1 MAEKKEINGFDYKV
15 EVLRQELVAAIN
27 NADLP
32 VSTTLYLIKDIYVE
46 VQDLYNYNVKKQ
58 AEELQKQTNEEI
70 EEE

>member
-15 EVLRQELVAAIN
+15 EALRQELVAAIN

-58 AEELQKQTNEEI
+58 AEELQKQANEET